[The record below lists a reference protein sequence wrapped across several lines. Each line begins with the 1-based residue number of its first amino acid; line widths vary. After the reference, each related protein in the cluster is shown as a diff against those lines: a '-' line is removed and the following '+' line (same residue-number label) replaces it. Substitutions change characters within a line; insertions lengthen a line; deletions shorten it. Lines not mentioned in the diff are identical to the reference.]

1 MKLKSNIY
9 LLPSTPVF
17 NPDAVPLFEN
27 FDSEHSAILW
37 SALYLNSVEIL
48 EAYHDSPHTLILD
61 ERDSSSLP
69 EKIKGKKNIIFS
81 DITNKELLLGNLD
94 EKIFGKYD
102 NNILFIS
109 SAIGFTHNDI
119 SKIFNLLN
127 TNDDS
132 IVLGRAVNNRICFTG
147 FNTYP
152 DFLGTDTI
160 DYDYILAESCK
171 HNSFLYILEN
181 YISVHR
187 AGDFKH
193 LYNELSKK
201 ESLSYCSQEMH
212 EMFTHLFIEYKDL
225 LK

>member
-27 FDSEHSAILW
+27 FDCEHSAILW
-37 SALYLNSVEIL
+37 SALYLNAVEIL
-48 EAYHDSPHTLILD
+48 ETYPDSPYTLILD

-69 EKIKGKKNIIFS
+69 GKIKEKKNIIFS
-81 DITNKELLLGNLD
+81 DITNKELLLGNLN
-94 EKIFGKYD
+94 EKTFIKYD

-109 SAIGFTHNDI
+109 SGIGYTHNDI
-119 SKIFNLLN
+119 SRTFNLLN
-127 TNDDS
+127 NNEDS
-132 IVLGRAVNNRICFTG
+132 IVLGRAVNNRICFAG

-171 HNSFLYILEN
+171 HDSFLYILEN
-181 YISVHR
+181 YFSVHK
-187 AGDFKH
+187 AADFKR
-193 LYNELSKK
+193 LYIELSKK